1 MQCRD
6 EDCHHLSRWFFPTL
20 ALEFAFSGGDC
31 SIWLNKQGSAQVYKI
46 TRIFFK
52 KKKTH
57 DENANSAQRPIQMRQ
72 LNTCGTSNAQS
83 LPFMQTEVSS

>member
-1 MQCRD
+1 MVVIA
-6 EDCHHLSRWFFPTL
+6 LSGLTNRVQHRFIRL
-20 ALEFAFSGGDC
+20 QEYSL
-31 SIWLNKQGSAQVYKI
+31 KK
-46 TRIFFK
+46 K